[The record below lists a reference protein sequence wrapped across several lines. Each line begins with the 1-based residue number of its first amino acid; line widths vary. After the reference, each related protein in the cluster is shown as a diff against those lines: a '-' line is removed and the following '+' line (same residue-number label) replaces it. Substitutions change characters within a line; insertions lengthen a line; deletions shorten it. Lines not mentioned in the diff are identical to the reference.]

1 MDGQIELLDYLA
13 SLEKQGFDILE
24 YIPVGHDKAISR
36 QTLSRIS
43 GISDRE
49 VRRLIHKARRD
60 NVILNMQDGSGYFR
74 PDMQNPEDVQAVQRY
89 VKQEENRIKSIGWAL
104 KPARKALKG

>member
-1 MDGQIELLDYLA
+1 MEGQIELLDYLS
-13 SLEKQGFDILE
+13 SLEAKGIDILE
-24 YIPVGHDKAISR
+24 YIPIGHEKAVSR
-36 QTLSRIS
+36 QTLSRIA

-74 PDMQNPEDVQAVQRY
+74 PDMQDPDDVLAVQRY
-89 VKQEENRIKSIGWAL
+89 VKQEESRIKSIGWAL
-104 KPARKALKG
+104 KPARKALK